1 MKFCEG
7 CELCKM
13 IKIKALQVYLQK
25 TSISDILSKDTA
37 VPRLNINIDGEG

>member
-1 MKFCEG
+1 MQNDKNIS
-7 CELCKM
+7 L
-13 IKIKALQVYLQK
+13 ASLLAK